1 VENSVEKILIYP
13 DVTRQFECFSGLH
26 QGRATDNR
34 QIRRAK
40 TYGLYCS
47 QEESIERVPTRAR
60 VVAVT
65 FIIAATVMNAL
76 FNQDMSTRRFT
87 DVMND
92 AGRIGP
98 ETARSH

>member
-1 VENSVEKILIYP
+1 MEKILIYP
-13 DVTRQFECFSGLH
+13 DVTRQWDCFSGLH
-26 QGRATDNR
+26 QGRATDNAR
-34 QIRRAK
+34 FVAAK

-47 QEESIERVPTRAR
+47 QEASIERVPTRAR
-60 VVAVT
+60 VVGVT
-65 FIIAATVMNAL
+65 FIVAATVINAS
-76 FNQDMSTRRFT
+76 FHQDMSTRRFT